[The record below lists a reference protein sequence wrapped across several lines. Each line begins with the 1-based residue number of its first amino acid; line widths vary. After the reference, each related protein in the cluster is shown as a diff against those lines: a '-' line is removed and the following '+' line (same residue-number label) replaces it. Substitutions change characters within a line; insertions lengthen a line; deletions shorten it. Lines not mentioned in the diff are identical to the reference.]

1 VDPIP
6 IPDPESLMGTI
17 IQVNISP
24 GGMPKRPVALG
35 VLTPL
40 GLEGDGHDH
49 PQVHGG
55 PDKAVLVIAAE
66 VVDELKARGYPV
78 FYGALGENFTTRGLD
93 VRDLRIGDTLRAGGC
108 MLEITKVRG
117 PCSQLDVYGPAIK
130 SEIYD
135 RAVKNLDPTS
145 PRWGWSGFYCA
156 VRSGGPVGPG
166 DPIEVVAQTA

>member
-1 VDPIP
+1 MPFLLQI
-6 IPDPESLMGTI
+6 
-17 IQVNISP
+17 NISP
-24 GGMPKRPVALG
+24 GGLPKRPVTHA

-49 PQVHGG
+49 PQFHGG
-55 PDKAVLVIAAE
+55 PEKAVLLIAAE

-78 FYGALGENFTTRGLD
+78 YYGALGENFTTRDLAF
-93 VRDLRIGDTLRAGGC
+93 RDLRIGDTLRVGGTIV
-108 MLEITKVRG
+108 EITKVRV
-117 PCSQLDVYGPAIK
+117 PCATLDVYGPSIK

-156 VRSGGPVGPG
+156 VRTPGPVGTG
-166 DPIEVVAQTA
+166 DAIEVLAQMA

>member
-1 VDPIP
+1 
-6 IPDPESLMGTI
+6 M
-17 IQVNISP
+17 SP
-24 GGMPKRPVALG
+24 GGMPKRPVAHG

-49 PQVHGG
+49 PQFHGG

-78 FYGALGENFTTRGLD
+78 FYGALGENFTTRGLEI
-93 VRDLRIGDTLRAGGC
+93 RDLRIGDTLRVGGN
-108 MLEITKVRG
+108 LIEITKVRV
-117 PCSQLDVYGPAIK
+117 PCGQLDVYGPAIK

-135 RAVKNLDPTS
+135 RAVKNLDPSS

-166 DPIEVVAQTA
+166 DPIEVVLQMA